1 MNENKNKFK
10 NRNELT
16 PQNSGEARGNTTAS
30 ASNQRLHNDISTT
43 SELFELKSQF
53 EELQR
58 MYSELLPKVD
68 PSLLNDLLLRQME
81 NPSNAPMYMVEVFLE
96 SGVDSQQV
104 RDTVLKETGMVPA
117 IYDSG
122 THIATHNR
130 LTLEM
135 LKRISEK
142 EEVIEIT
149 GEYNGDFGN
158 WAPSHEHRTNK
169 NDETKFDGRFYL
181 A

>member
-1 MNENKNKFK
+1 MNENKNTFK

-16 PQNSGEARGNTTAS
+16 PLNSSEARGNTNDS
-30 ASNQRLHNDISTT
+30 PSNQRLHNDTSTA

-58 MYSELLPKVD
+58 KYSKLLPKVD

-81 NPSNAPMYMVEVFLE
+81 NPSIAPMYLVEVFLE
-96 SGVDSQQV
+96 PGVDSQKV
-104 RDTVLKETGMVPA
+104 RDTVLKETGVVSA
-117 IYDSG
+117 IYDNG
-122 THIATHNR
+122 THIATHHR

-142 EEVIEIT
+142 EEVTEIT
-149 GEYNGDFGN
+149 GEYNGDFV
-158 WAPSHEHRTNK
+158 SHEQM
-169 NDETKFDGRFYL
+169 
-181 A
+181 